1 MKFLKEN
8 QNTERY
14 VDSIF
19 SVVRAAK
26 ADPEGINATAGCLYD
41 EDGKLLTYKCVF
53 EAEKKITAAQKA
65 SYASSPAGNNDYIE
79 AVSKFVLDNRVSN
92 NFGAI
97 ASPGGTG
104 AISLAVENCLTE
116 GDTILFPE
124 ISWGNYKV
132 IASDNNLKA
141 LTYDMYD
148 LNNLFEKIDSTSGK
162 LFLVVNSPCENP
174 TGYAYSLEE
183 WKSIFN
189 KLNNLNREVILL
201 CDIAYIDYATGDP
214 KNYFSLFNEISDN
227 VLVILAASC
236 SKAFS
241 YYGQR
246 LGLMIAIH
254 NDPEFIDLF
263 INLCSRKARATWSNL
278 NNAAMINIATVL
290 NEHEEEY
297 LNELSEAK
305 NMLKKRSE
313 LFIRQADECG
323 LEYYKFCD
331 GFFVTLKMKDNV
343 SRDSLHQKLLNDHI
357 YTIKVNKGIR
367 IGLCSLPLKTVD
379 GLAQKIKEIM

>member
-26 ADPEGINATAGCLYD
+26 ADPDGINATAGCLYD

-79 AVSKFVLDNRVSN
+79 AVSRFVLDNRVRN

-132 IASDNNLKA
+132 IANEHNLKM
-141 LTYDMYD
+141 LTYDVYD
-148 LNNLFEKIDSTSGK
+148 LEDLFAKIDQMK
-162 LFLVVNSPCENP
+162 DKVFLVINSPCQNP
-174 TGYAYSLEE
+174 LGHAYTLKE
-183 WKSIFN
+183 WEAIFE
-189 KLNNLNREVILL
+189 KLNSLDKEVVLL

-214 KNYFSLFNEISDN
+214 KAYFSLFNRISDR
-227 VLVILAASC
+227 VLVLLAASC

-246 LGLMIAIH
+246 LGALIAIN
-254 NDPEFIDLF
+254 NDEEFLKHY
-263 INLCSRKARATWSNL
+263 INLCSRLARATWSNL
-278 NNAAMINIATVL
+278 NNAAMLNIADIL
-290 NEHEEEY
+290 KEHRKQYDEE
-297 LNELSEAK
+297 LEAAK
-305 NMLKKRSE
+305 MMLKARTN
-313 LFIRQADECG
+313 LFIRQAEECG
-323 LEYYKFCD
+323 LELYASAD
-331 GFFVTLKMKDNV
+331 GFFVTIRFDDNTK
-343 SRDSLHQKLLNDHI
+343 RDEAHQRLIDHHI

-367 IGLCSLPLKTVD
+367 VGLCSVPLAKVD
-379 GLAQKIKEIM
+379 GFAKQIKELM